1 MSKISRSF
9 ALALVFVFVV
19 PQALLA
25 KEPTQPRQ
33 LWSIDL
39 SNDPDFAKRAQAE
52 NPILLRPPTLD
63 FLDNEH
69 VIVAFDDNSSELS
82 GFEMRRFGFH
92 VLKVDAQDGKLGQ
105 KLSWQVQN
113 HTSQAMSVEKGNL
126 LVLVGEQ
133 LKKLSN
139 TFEELAS
146 IPVPLK
152 LHGNPTPMHF
162 PSGLFLNPDF
172 DRWEIDVAPGG
183 TTVVLAH
190 DDGPDNTVEWL
201 KSSDLGRIGSG
212 TFSGAGL
219 QDFFAGNEFALVF
232 VHNDPPMLVRS
243 SGEHRTLC
251 ECRPGMVRVLTDD
264 LIFLTMQKEY
274 KIVTTSGEVRSSG
287 KLKIGASQFHR
298 SSTADRFA
306 FTTGFYKGSGFPLQ
320 TEFAPQLTVHVLD
333 TKTLKQITEKTFQE
347 PAVPQGG
354 VSHGFRQSA
363 FALSPDGHQLLVLI
377 NSTLSLYQIP

>member
-1 MSKISRSF
+1 MSEISRSF
-9 ALALVFVFVV
+9 ALALVFMLVV
-19 PQALLA
+19 PQSLLA
-25 KEPTQPRQ
+25 KEPRQPRQ

-52 NPILLRPPTLD
+52 DPILLRPPTLD
-63 FLDNEH
+63 FLDNER
-69 VIVAFDDNSSELS
+69 VIVAFDDNSSALS
-82 GFEMRRFGFH
+82 GFEMRPFGFH
-92 VLKVDAQDGKLGQ
+92 VLKVDAQDGKLGK

-139 TFEELAS
+139 TFEELLS

-152 LHGNPTPMHF
+152 LHGNPKPMHL

-190 DDGPDNTVEWL
+190 DDGPDFTVEWL
-201 KSSDLGRIGSG
+201 KTSDLGRIGSA
-212 TFSGAGL
+212 TFSGVGL
-219 QDFFAGNEFALVF
+219 KDVFAGNEFALVIAGT
-232 VHNDPPMLVRS
+232 VSPMLLLR

-251 ECRPGMVRVLTDD
+251 ECHPGMARVLTDD
-264 LIFLTMQKEY
+264 LIFLSMRKEY
-274 KIVTTSGEVRSSG
+274 KIVTPSGEVRSSG
-287 KLKIGASQFHR
+287 KLKIGAYQFYR
-298 SSTADRFA
+298 SSTGDRFA

-320 TEFAPQLTVHVLD
+320 TEFAPQLTVHVFD
-333 TKTLKQITEKTFQE
+333 RKTLKQITEKTFQE
-347 PAVPQGG
+347 SAVPKGG

-363 FALSPDGHQLLVLI
+363 FALSLDGHQLLVLI